1 VLTKRIIPCLDVKDG
16 RVVKGVN
23 FVDLVDKGDPAEHA
37 RRYDE
42 EGADEIALLD
52 ITATTE
58 GRRAMLDVVAR
69 TAEATFTP
77 LTVGG
82 GIQAEADV
90 EALLEAGADKV
101 SLNSAAVGD
110 PSLIE
115 RCARRWGSQA
125 IVVAVDVKR
134 ALAQAGPA
142 GGGATG
148 TGASSSHAPIWE
160 VYTRGGRNRTELLA
174 ADWVT
179 RVVDLGAGEILL
191 TSMDRDGT
199 LAGYDL
205 DLLRAICSLVSVPVI
220 ASGGAGTLEHLHAA
234 AAEGASGILAASIF
248 HDGTYTIGEAKAFLA
263 GAGMPMRLRAEESMR
278 AAGHGEHA

>member
-1 VLTKRIIPCLDVKDG
+1 MLTKRIIPCLDVKDG

-42 EGADEIALLD
+42 AGADEITLLD

-58 GRRAMLDVVAR
+58 GRRAMLEVVAK
-69 TAEATFTP
+69 TADATCTP

-82 GIQAEADV
+82 GIQSEADV

-101 SLNSAAVGD
+101 SLNSAVVRD
-110 PSLIE
+110 PSLVE

-134 ALAQAGPA
+134 DASVEVFSAAGEGSPRWA
-142 GGGATG
+142 
-148 TGASSSHAPIWE
+148 
-160 VYTRGGRNRTELLA
+160 VYTHGGRTRTSLEVEA
-174 ADWVT
+174 WVKQ
-179 RVVDLGAGEILL
+179 VADLGAGEILL

-199 LAGYDL
+199 LSGYDL
-205 DLLRAICSLVSVPVI
+205 PLLRNVLSLIHIPLI
-220 ASGGAGTLEHLHAA
+220 ASG
-234 AAEGASGILAASIF
+234 
-248 HDGTYTIGEAKAFLA
+248 
-263 GAGMPMRLRAEESMR
+263 
-278 AAGHGEHA
+278 

>member
-1 VLTKRIIPCLDVKDG
+1 MLAKRIIPCLDVKDG

-42 EGADEIALLD
+42 EGADEITLLD
-52 ITATTE
+52 ITATHE
-58 GRRAMLDVVAR
+58 GRKAMLDVVAR
-69 TAEATFTP
+69 TAESTFTP

-82 GIQAEADV
+82 GITTEADV

-101 SLNSAAVGD
+101 SLNSAAVREPD
-110 PSLIE
+110 LVA

-134 ALAQAGPA
+134 TAD
-142 GGGATG
+142 
-148 TGASSSHAPIWE
+148 SSSRWE
-160 VYTRGGRNRTELLA
+160 VFTRGGRTNTGLDACAWIE
-174 ADWVT
+174 
-179 RVVDLGAGEILL
+179 RVIDLGAGELLL

-205 DLLRAICSLVSVPVI
+205 DLLRTIRPRVTVPVI
-220 ASGGAGTLEHLHAA
+220 ASGGAGTLQHLLDAA
-234 AAEGASGILAASIF
+234 NEGASGILAASIF
-248 HDGTYTIGEAKAFLA
+248 HDGTYTIGQAKAFLA
-263 GAGMPMRLRAEESMR
+263 KAGIPMREVA
-278 AAGHGEHA
+278 

>member
-1 VLTKRIIPCLDVKDG
+1 LLTKRIIPCLDVKDG

-23 FVDLVDKGDPAEHA
+23 FVDLRDKGDPAEHA
-37 RRYDE
+37 RRYDD

-82 GIQAEADV
+82 GIRREADV

-101 SLNSAAVGD
+101 SLNSAAVAEPD
-110 PSLIE
+110 LVA
-115 RCARRWGSQA
+115 RCAKRWGSQA
-125 IVVAVDVKR
+125 IVVAIDVKR
-134 ALAQAGPA
+134 RGQKSSTGKNGVAVGDRAVGAWEVHTH
-142 GGGATG
+142 GGRTATG
-148 TGASSSHAPIWE
+148 
-160 VYTRGGRNRTELLA
+160 LLA
-174 ADWVT
+174 RAWAE

-199 LAGYDL
+199 LTGYDI
-205 DLLRAICSLVSVPVI
+205 DLLRTIASAARVPVI
-220 ASGGAGTLEHLHAA
+220 ASGGAGTLEHLVSAIRDG
-234 AAEGASGILAASIF
+234 GASAVLAASIF
-248 HDGTYTIGEAKAFLA
+248 HDGTFRIGDAKAFLA
-263 GAGMPMRLRAEESMR
+263 RAGVAVRPEPSS
-278 AAGHGEHA
+278 

>member
-1 VLTKRIIPCLDVKDG
+1 MLTKRIIPCLDVKDG

-37 RRYDE
+37 RRYDDA
-42 EGADEIALLD
+42 GADEITLLD

-69 TAEATFTP
+69 TADETNTP

-82 GIQAEADV
+82 GIQSEADV

-101 SLNSAAVGD
+101 SLNSAAVRD
-110 PSLIE
+110 PSLVE

-125 IVVAVDVKR
+125 VVVAIDVKR
-134 ALAQAGPA
+134 DDPGKAGW
-142 GGGATG
+142 G
-148 TGASSSHAPIWE
+148 
-160 VYTRGGRNRTELLA
+160 VYTRGGRTKTELDAEEWIARVA
-174 ADWVT
+174 A
-179 RVVDLGAGEILL
+179 LGAGEILL

-205 DLLRAICSLVSVPVI
+205 PLLRAAHAISPVPII
-220 ASGGAGTLEHLHAA
+220 ASGGAGTLEHLVEAA
-234 AAEGASGILAASIF
+234 REGASGILAASIF
-248 HDGTYTIGEAKAFLA
+248 HDGTFAIGEAKAFLA
-263 GAGMPMRLRAEESMR
+263 RAGFPMRIDDPAVGGAS
-278 AAGHGEHA
+278 

>member
-1 VLTKRIIPCLDVKDG
+1 MLTKRIIPCLDVKDG

-37 RRYDE
+37 RRYDA

-82 GIQAEADV
+82 GIQSVADV

-101 SLNSAAVGD
+101 SLNSAAVRT
-110 PSLIE
+110 PELVE
-115 RCARRWGSQA
+115 QCAKRWGSQA
-125 IVVAVDVKR
+125 VVVAIDVKR
-134 ALAQAGPA
+134 GPSAG
-142 GGGATG
+142 
-148 TGASSSHAPIWE
+148 APSWE
-160 VYTRGGRNRTELLA
+160 VYTRGGRTPTGLSAL
-174 ADWVT
+174 DWMR

-199 LAGYDL
+199 NAGYDL
-205 DLLRAICSLVSVPVI
+205 SLTAAVAEAVSVPVI
-220 ASGGAGTLEHLHAA
+220 ASGGAGEVEHLTQAIRA
-234 AAEGASGILAASIF
+234 GADAVLCASIF
-248 HDGTYTIGEAKAFLA
+248 HYGRHTVAEAKDQ
-263 GAGMPMRLRAEESMR
+263 LRHDGVAVR
-278 AAGHGEHA
+278 T